1 MGGLLELLWSFEAA
15 MIRVAFWGVGVDGVS
30 ASGVVGS
37 ELDWV
42 GGVGVQGLE
51 LDGVEVFEVEP
62 WAFWGDEDLS
72 GVSSDWVKGALLCGV
87 RC

>member
-1 MGGLLELLWSFEAA
+1 MQGLELDGVEVFE
-15 MIRVAFWGVGVDGVS
+15 VEPWAFWGD
-30 ASGVVGS
+30 GS

-62 WAFWGDEDLS
+62 WAFWGDEDRS
-72 GVSSDWVKGALLCGV
+72 GVFSDWVGGALLCGV